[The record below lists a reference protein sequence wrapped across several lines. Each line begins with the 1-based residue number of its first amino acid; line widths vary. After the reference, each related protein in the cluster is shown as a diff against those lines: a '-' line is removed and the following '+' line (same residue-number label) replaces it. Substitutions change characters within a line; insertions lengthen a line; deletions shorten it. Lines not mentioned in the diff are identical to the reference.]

1 MSGAAADF
9 RLSVNSLKTQ
19 EFFFVVVFVFT
30 NVLVSQFS
38 LLEFCVTEK
47 NNNKSLILTKKCS
60 TKTLTRFLDF
70 LGDLDTSD
78 NEYSCDTNDGRSC
91 WRESNPDD
99 DVRPTF
105 SRRAPDAPASVWAAA
120 RTPNLELQSSAARLE
135 IGRCLEDLLPKIW
148 EWIFQLS
155 QADLRAGHFYFCTF
169 VQDVGPF
176 LVDSAGNQVPSW
188 TVTVRK
194 ILLKFPFLF
203 VRLTA
208 KGSGEE
214 CWKTDHFLGDI

>member
-1 MSGAAADF
+1 MLFLFSRMF
-9 RLSVNSLKTQ
+9 WFLSLVFLNFALLRKTT
-19 EFFFVVVFVFT
+19 T
-30 NVLVSQFS
+30 NHLFWRR
-38 LLEFCVTEK
+38 
-47 NNNKSLILTKKCS
+47 KCS

-135 IGRCLEDLLPKIW
+135 IGRCLEDLLPKNW

-203 VRLTA
+203 ARLTA